1 MKLFTVNGVQSFEK
15 IPGHF
20 SPRRRGQYFQ
30 FAGKLTAAP
39 EVELIG
45 VVNSTNHGTL
55 PREFVQPTIDGI
67 RDACLDQLHSPRS
80 PGRVCSVEVEIVF
93 AKTNEVDTTP
103 AGIAIW
109 TLMFA
114 KNLVD
119 GWLTTPL
126 PLFPAG
132 WATDAV
138 VGLARAAAEDGA
150 FDRLPILADALEDA
164 GCDHALALAHL
175 RTCADHAPQCWV
187 ADWVLAANL

>member
-15 IPGHF
+15 IPGHILF
-20 SPRRRGQYFQ
+20 GGRPKFFQ
-30 FAGKLTAAP
+30 FAGRLTAAP

-45 VVNSTNHGTL
+45 VVNSTTQGTL
-55 PREFVQPTIDGI
+55 PREFVQPTIAGI
-67 RDACLDQLHSPRS
+67 RDACLDQLHPPRS
-80 PGRVCSVEVEIVF
+80 PGRVCSVQVEIVL
-93 AKTNEVDTTP
+93 AKTHDVDTTP
-103 AGIAIW
+103 EAIALW
-109 TLMFA
+109 TRMFA
-114 KNLVD
+114 ECLVH

-126 PLFPAG
+126 QPFPAG

-175 RTCADHAPQCWV
+175 RTCAEHAPRCWV